1 MIKIYHNPRC
11 RKSRE
16 ALKLI
21 QDKGH
26 VEIIEYMSQNI
37 DLEVLRSAIALTG
50 FKPSQ
55 LVRKNESIFKE
66 SYKGKSLTEDEW
78 VKAFIKEPKL
88 LERPIVIMGNK
99 GVLGRPPENVLS
111 LF

>member
-21 QDKGH
+21 QDRGD

-37 DLEVLRSAIALTG
+37 DLSALRSAIVLTG
-50 FKPSQ
+50 LKPSQ
-55 LVRKNESIFKE
+55 LVRKNETVFRE
-66 SYKGKSLTEDEW
+66 RYKGKSLTEDEW
-78 VKAFIKEPKL
+78 IEVFVKEPRL
-88 LERPIVIMGNK
+88 LERPIVIKGNK
-99 GVLGRPPENVLS
+99 GVLGRPPENVLN